1 MSKSYKANRPGPN
14 SSAMENALNG
24 MSGAEVIYS
33 LSEAELL
40 ARDVDM
46 KLMLFRYV
54 ITATLN

>member
-1 MSKSYKANRPGPN
+1 
-14 SSAMENALNG
+14 MENALNG